1 MKNLV
6 EELVVLLRRF
16 SYFSDASIAVETVE
30 LDDKSREIEIL
41 WREDESLR
49 EAVSGD
55 FCASFCSSKDSRDS
69 STNKNRLN
77 QVLIKDRTYS
87 ERFHLANF

>member
-6 EELVVLLRRF
+6 EDMVVFWGVF

-41 WREDESLR
+41 WREDESFR

-69 STNKNRLN
+69 SIR
-77 QVLIKDRTYS
+77 
-87 ERFHLANF
+87 

>member
-6 EELVVLLRRF
+6 KELIVLLRRF

-41 WREDESLR
+41 
-49 EAVSGD
+49 
-55 FCASFCSSKDSRDS
+55 
-69 STNKNRLN
+69 
-77 QVLIKDRTYS
+77 
-87 ERFHLANF
+87 